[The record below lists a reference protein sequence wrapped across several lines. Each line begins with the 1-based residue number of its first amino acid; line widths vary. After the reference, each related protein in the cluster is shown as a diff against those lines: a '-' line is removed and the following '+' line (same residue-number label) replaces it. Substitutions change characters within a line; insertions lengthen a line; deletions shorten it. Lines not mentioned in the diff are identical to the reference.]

1 MKYNKKFETKVK
13 RIANHY
19 FRIIDTH
26 KECTCCHKRLPKSEF
41 RPIDKKSH
49 IDGLYYMCYSCESKK
64 GAKYY
69 AENTEKLKRANKQY
83 RQSLKTKDPD
93 KRRFQRS
100 LDNLIKGMA
109 PTYRELAKQ
118 FDFTFKS
125 GRRCRM
131 KNFGAYIEQSWRL
144 LPSSLKEDFPDIL
157 TFNEIM
163 SLRAEQK
170 IHFDHIWT
178 HNFMCNQIKT
188 GKYRNYNIWPNF
200 YLNLRPLPATKNME
214 RGHDSN
220 KFVDYIPEEQRK
232 KILSEI
238 FIPPT

>member
-64 GAKYY
+64 GAKRY
-69 AENTEKLKRANKQY
+69 AQNTEKIKNTNKEY
-83 RQSLKTKDPD
+83 KQSLKTNDPE
-93 KRRFQRS
+93 KYRLQERVYGIGQS
-100 LDNLIKGMA
+100 NEA
-109 PTYRELAKQ
+109 TYRELAKQ

-125 GRRCRM
+125 GRRCKL

-157 TFNEIM
+157 TFKEIM

-178 HNFMCNQIKT
+178 HTFMCDQIKT

-200 YLNLRPLPATKNME
+200 YLNLRPLPATKNVE